1 MTCQAPV
8 SDLLLPGIYVL
19 QSSLKVLLLQ
29 IGANATSLQI
39 ELLYNRANNM
49 TYDDIFEVSGNVT
62 KLKRGLSSSCE
73 LCTSSAL
80 PSLQGTFDEKLL
92 NEFMLL
98 WEGRWY
104 EGPGYYSL
112 LDEED
117 TSSLIEPKNELKEMM
132 DAQATYFGINRDYSI
147 DAIYTVPL
155 TYNEFAINGD
165 TIQ

>member
-1 MTCQAPV
+1 
-8 SDLLLPGIYVL
+8 
-19 QSSLKVLLLQ
+19 
-29 IGANATSLQI
+29 
-39 ELLYNRANNM
+39 M